1 MQRPAPYARPTPPL
15 GQTAAPARRVFTA
28 CMLAAIAAFAGIGTE
43 AVAQGTA
50 WPTKPIRIVVTFP
63 PGGAPDTLARVLA
76 DKWAALGQPVTVD
89 NKPGAGGN
97 IGADIVA
104 KSAPDGATL
113 VLGTVGTHAI
123 NASLYDKM
131 PYNNLRDF
139 TPVSFL
145 ASTPNLLVVNK
156 SVPANNVKE
165 LVELAK
171 KTPLTFG
178 SSGSGT
184 SIHLSGELF
193 NTLAGVKM
201 QHIPYKGRA
210 QAIPDL
216 LGGRITM
223 IFDNMPSALPLVR
236 SGELKAIGVTSAQR
250 SAAAPNIPTLAES
263 GLPGFEA
270 TSWFALLGPAGM
282 PRDVLMRINQ
292 ETAKVLAMPDVKEK
306 LATLGLDPNPGTP
319 EALMALMQT
328 ETTKWAKVVQESGAK
343 PD

>member
-1 MQRPAPYARPTPPL
+1 MSNVRFHAPLPARDRRLAVTRL
-15 GQTAAPARRVFTA
+15 VCATALLAAGLQAPA
-28 CMLAAIAAFAGIGTE
+28 LAQAP
-43 AVAQGTA
+43 A
-50 WPTKPIRIVVTFP
+50 WPTKPVRIVVTFP

-76 DKWAALGQPVTVD
+76 DKWGSLGQPVTVD

-97 IGADIVA
+97 IGADVVA

-113 VLGTVGTHAI
+113 VIGTVGTHAI
-123 NASLYDKM
+123 NPALYAKM
-131 PYNNLRDF
+131 PYDNLKDF
-139 TPVSFL
+139 TPISFL
-145 ASTPNLLVVNK
+145 ASTPNLLVLNK

-165 LVELAK
+165 LVALAQRE
-171 KTPLTFG
+171 PLAFG

-193 NTLAGVKM
+193 NTLAGTKM

-216 LGGRITM
+216 MGGRIAM

-236 SGELKAIGVTSAQR
+236 SGELKALGVTSAQR
-250 SAAAPNIPTLAES
+250 SSAAPDIPTIAEA

-282 PRDVLMRINQ
+282 PRETQLRINR
-292 ETAKVLAMPDVKEK
+292 EVARVLALPDVKEK
-306 LATLGLDPNPGTP
+306 LATLGLEPNPGTP
-319 EALMALMQT
+319 EALTAVIQR
-328 ETTKWAKVVQESGAK
+328 ETDKWAKVVKASGAK
-343 PD
+343 LD

>member
-1 MQRPAPYARPTPPL
+1 MTRSCL
-15 GQTAAPARRVFTA
+15 HFI
-28 CMLAAIAAFAGIGTE
+28 AAICAAGCGLASSATH
-43 AVAQGTA
+43 AQGV

-63 PGGAPDTLARVLA
+63 PGGAPDTLARILA
-76 DKWAALGQPVTVD
+76 EKWGPLGQPVTVD

-97 IGADIVA
+97 IGADLVA
-104 KSAPDGATL
+104 RSPADGTVL
-113 VLGTVGTHAI
+113 VIGTVGTHAI
-123 NASLYDKM
+123 NAALYDKM
-131 PYNNLRDF
+131 PYNHLKDF
-139 TPVSFL
+139 TPISFL

-156 SVPANNVKE
+156 NVPAVNVKE
-165 LVELAK
+165 LIELAK
-171 KTPLTFG
+171 KTPLNFG

-223 IFDNMPSALPLVR
+223 IFDNMPSALPLVK

-250 SAAAPNIPTLAES
+250 SAAAPGIPTIAES

-270 TSWFALLGPAGM
+270 TSWFALLGPAGI
-282 PRDVLMRINQ
+282 PQDVQMRINQ
-292 ETAKVLAMPDVKEK
+292 ETARALAAPDVKEK
-306 LATLGLDPNPGTP
+306 LATLGLDANPGTP
-319 EALMALMQT
+319 EALMTLMQA
-328 ETTKWAKVVQESGAK
+328 ETTKWARVVKESGAK
-343 PD
+343 LD

>member
-1 MQRPAPYARPTPPL
+1 MPPASRRL
-15 GQTAAPARRVFTA
+15 LLSTALLAFVASDLPA
-28 CMLAAIAAFAGIGTE
+28 M
-43 AVAQGTA
+43 AQPAA
-50 WPTKPIRIVVTFP
+50 WPSKPVRIVVTFP
-63 PGGAPDTLARVLA
+63 PGGAPDTLARLLA
-76 DKWAALGQPVTVD
+76 EKWSALGQPVMVD

-104 KSAPDGATL
+104 KSPADGATL

-123 NASLYDKM
+123 NAALYDKM
-131 PYNNLRDF
+131 PYNNLKDF
-139 TPVSFL
+139 TPISFL

-156 SVPANNVKE
+156 TVPANNVQE
-165 LVELAK
+165 LVALAK
-171 KTPLTFG
+171 REPLAFG

-201 QHIPYKGRA
+201 QHVPYKGRA

-216 LGGRITM
+216 LGGRIAM
-223 IFDNMPSALPLVR
+223 IFDNMPSALPLVK
-236 SGELKAIGVTSAQR
+236 SGELKALGVTSAQR
-250 SAAAPNIPTLAES
+250 SPAAPDIPTIAEA

-270 TSWFALLGPAGM
+270 TSWFALLGPASM
-282 PRDVLMRINQ
+282 PREVQLRINQ
-292 ETAKVLAMPDVKEK
+292 EVARVLALPDVKEK

-319 EALMALMQT
+319 DALMALMQR
-328 ETTKWAKVVQESGAK
+328 ETAKWAGVVKASGAK